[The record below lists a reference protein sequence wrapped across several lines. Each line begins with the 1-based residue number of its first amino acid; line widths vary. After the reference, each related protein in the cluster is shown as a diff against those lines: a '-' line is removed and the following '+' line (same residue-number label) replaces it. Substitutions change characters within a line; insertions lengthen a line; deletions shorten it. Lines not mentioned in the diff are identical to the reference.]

1 MTVLRHSEYKNEHSL
16 TTWNHTIVNLEFE
29 CNKFYVKEGMDQDLF
44 LEGVPG
50 EQFFVSDHH

>member
-1 MTVLRHSEYKNEHSL
+1 MPLWVYKELSL
-16 TTWNHTIVNLEFE
+16 TTWNYTILNLEFE

-50 EQFFVSDHH
+50 EQFFVSDH